1 MAAKKID
8 RAYLLRRSEEHLIR
22 AARASDDSARV
33 LHQRFAD
40 LYRARANGERLV
52 QQD

>member
-8 RAYLLRRSEEHLIR
+8 RAYLLRRSEEHVIR

-40 LYRARANGERLV
+40 LYRARADGERLI